1 MIPEI
6 IFMLIAVF
14 VAYYLSA
21 TFGFGDA
28 LILLP
33 ILTFFIDIEVGII
46 FTGFWAF
53 PQAIQ
58 QVIKY
63 RKYVDKNFLLYFLP
77 TVIPGIFLGI
87 WLIIILSSVWM
98 QVIIGFFILGYVCY
112 NFSKQWKK
120 IEEEKEEETH
130 SLSKP
135 SLLIGGFAYGTI
147 SSWVGAPGP
156 ISIIYL
162 EYSGHY
168 RESFIANNTAI
179 VVLAGIFKLSL
190 YLINSLFPLD
200 YIWLFIGGLLLC
212 LIATKLGHY
221 TTPKISVEKFQ
232 GIINVILLIVGVRM
246 IISGIL
252 DLI

>member
-1 MIPEI
+1 MIPDI

-14 VAYYLSA
+14 VAYYISA

-63 RKYVDKNFLLYFLP
+63 RQYVDKNFLLYFLP

-87 WLIIILSSVWM
+87 WLLVIVSSVWI
-98 QVIIGFFILGYVCY
+98 QIILGFFILAYVSY
-112 NFSKQWKK
+112 NFYKKWKN
-120 IEEEKEEETH
+120 IEEEDLRY
-130 SLSKP
+130 LSKP

-190 YLINSLFPLD
+190 YLINGLFPLE

-221 TTPKISVEKFQ
+221 TTPKIPVEKFQ
-232 GIINVILLIVGVRM
+232 GIINIILLIVGIRM
-246 IISGIL
+246 IVSGIL
-252 DLI
+252 DFN